1 MTPSFFVPLES
12 EAEVSDQILSIW
24 RTRSFLPTLVPTCC
38 VQAAPGTRAQL
49 PATGPVGEG
58 GNCFYAKR

>member
-24 RTRSFLPTLVPTCC
+24 RTRSFLPTLALAGSMEHVHRCSRNMYTDARH
-38 VQAAPGTRAQL
+38 V
-49 PATGPVGEG
+49 VEG
-58 GNCFYAKR
+58 

>member
-24 RTRSFLPTLVPTCC
+24 RTRSFLPTLALAALWNMYTD
-38 VQAAPGTRAQL
+38 APGTCTQMLTMWLR
-49 PATGPVGEG
+49 GEG
-58 GNCFYAKR
+58 WVAKR